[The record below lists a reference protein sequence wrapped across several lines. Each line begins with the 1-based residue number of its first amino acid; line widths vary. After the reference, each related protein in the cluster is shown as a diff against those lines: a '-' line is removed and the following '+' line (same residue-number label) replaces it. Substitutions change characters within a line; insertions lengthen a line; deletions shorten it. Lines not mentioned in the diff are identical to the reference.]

1 VIELGGHAVHCA
13 ARHLAASVDRA
24 LVGVQAGERGQQ
36 TGVDVDEP
44 AREIGHKT
52 WCEDAHEARQ
62 YHQRGVET
70 VDLGHE
76 RSIESL
82 ARGKGAVV
90 QRGGGHA
97 FAARPGKPRRLDP
110 VADDRDHLGTMLL
123 APAALARRRHNGSHV
138 RAAARDQNHDVL
150 VHLLR
155 PSAPQ
160 SALFLSQPVS
170 VMSPEPQASLRVHD
184 VHERPLSAA
193 EARVL
198 ATLMEK
204 ARTVP
209 DSYPLTLNTLVIG
222 CNQKSSR
229 EPVMQLP
236 DAAVMEALEA
246 LRELHLVFES
256 SGSRVTRYEHNFQRA
271 MGVPQQS
278 AVLLGLLMLRGP
290 QTAGELR
297 LNTERWYKFLD
308 IASVDAFLEELQ
320 DRSDA
325 KGGPLVV
332 KLARAPG
339 AREQRWAHLL
349 SGPVDPTIF
358 NASGTSASAAT
369 EDEVIHLTRRV
380 TTLEEALA
388 TLQDQVQNLHE
399 QLGMSQPGQD

>member
-1 VIELGGHAVHCA
+1 
-13 ARHLAASVDRA
+13 
-24 LVGVQAGERGQQ
+24 
-36 TGVDVDEP
+36 
-44 AREIGHKT
+44 
-52 WCEDAHEARQ
+52 
-62 YHQRGVET
+62 
-70 VDLGHE
+70 
-76 RSIESL
+76 
-82 ARGKGAVV
+82 
-90 QRGGGHA
+90 
-97 FAARPGKPRRLDP
+97 
-110 VADDRDHLGTMLL
+110 
-123 APAALARRRHNGSHV
+123 
-138 RAAARDQNHDVL
+138 
-150 VHLLR
+150 
-155 PSAPQ
+155 
-160 SALFLSQPVS
+160 
-170 VMSPEPQASLRVHD
+170 MSPEPLASPRVHE
-184 VHERPLSAA
+184 VRERPLSAA
-193 EARVL
+193 ETRVL

-246 LRELHLVFES
+246 LRELNLVFES
-256 SGSRVTRYEHNFQRA
+256 SGSRVTRFEHNFQRA
-271 MGVPQQS
+271 IGVPQQS

-349 SGPVDPTIF
+349 CGPVDPTAYSGPV
-358 NASGTSASAAT
+358 NTASHAT
-369 EDEVIHLTRRV
+369 EDEVIHLARRV
-380 TTLEEALA
+380 ATLESALA
-388 TLQDQVQNLHE
+388 TLQDQMQNLLE
-399 QLGMSQPGQD
+399 ELGLSQPGQD